1 MENTSMDLRKAIY
14 GNVEKKKK
22 IDNKHI
28 SVYRVTDLLKFY
40 EVAFLVHIVK
50 VCFVIKKQSL
60 CLYSSVYV

>member
-1 MENTSMDLRKAIY
+1 METSK
-14 GNVEKKKK
+14 KKKK

-28 SVYRVTDLLKFY
+28 SIYRVTDLLKFY